1 MSNSVRAFVLA
12 LAIGLVLLVIAAIHD
27 RRARLR
33 AERVEIAPDD
43 NPSPDAPPGRR
54 YLRLVAAPFTADER
68 ARVEQWRGLTTTQRI
83 EASLADPRLATHL
96 APPTCI
102 VHDAVVLVCEGPIT
116 EVREVMGVCQRTLDA
131 GRTLLL
137 VAPECGDAVVEML
150 AVNLHAGSLASCV
163 AIASDAARVRVRELT
178 GAAGVPASDL
188 RSGYLP
194 QGVFGRADQVVC
206 DGTGLW
212 IGAGDPDEP

>member
-12 LAIGLVLLVIAAIHD
+12 VTIGLVLLAIAAIHD
-27 RRARLR
+27 RQARRR

-43 NPSPDAPPGRR
+43 EPSPDTPAGRR
-54 YLRLVAAPFTADER
+54 YVRLVAAPFSADER
-68 ARVEQWRGLTTTQRI
+68 ARVEQWRGLATTQRI
-83 EASLADPRLATHL
+83 EASLADPSLATHL
-96 APPTCI
+96 DPATCI

-116 EVREVMGVCQRTLDA
+116 EVREVISVCQRVLDA

-137 VAPECGDAVVEML
+137 VAPECAAAVLEML

-194 QGVFGRADQVVC
+194 QGVFGRAERVVC
-206 DGTGLW
+206 DDTGLW
-212 IGAGDPDEP
+212 IGTGGPAES